1 MDVKLFTYLAFL
13 SQELEL
19 TTGSLDGLCSADLV
33 VSVVT
38 GLVGGL
44 GPGSW
49 RNAAT
54 GHTHGFSAQ
63 DSYSSG
69 FCSGPSGVGMVATP
83 TG

>member
-1 MDVKLFTYLAFL
+1 M

-54 GHTHGFSAQ
+54 GHAHGFSAQ

-69 FCSGPSGVGMVATP
+69 FCSGPSGVGMAATP
-83 TG
+83 TGWFSFEGVFTE